1 MNTRT
6 LRGSILVV
14 MVTFAG
20 MAVQAQESTAK
31 PQQAEVHYAAQF
43 DRLMRGLE
51 MAKRSDVPG
60 VIESTI
66 YNLVQCK
73 SMFPN
78 REYSRHIRWLDE
90 MSTRSGDATI
100 AYKAGLASMYL
111 RYGSPISDPWIFD
124 PVDHEKAFK
133 TVAAQLAAKLLATN
147 IE

>member
-1 MNTRT
+1 MSTRA
-6 LRGSILVV
+6 LRGGILVIM
-14 MVTFAG
+14 MVFAG
-20 MAVQAQESTAK
+20 IAARAQEVTAQSQT
-31 PQQAEVHYAAQF
+31 PQVRYAAQF

-60 VIESTI
+60 IIESTI

-73 SMFPN
+73 SVFPN

-90 MSTRSGDATI
+90 TSTSSSDASI
-100 AYKAGLASMYL
+100 AYKATLASMYL
-111 RYGSPISDPWIFD
+111 RYGSPIDDLSVFD

-133 TVAAQLAAKLLATN
+133 SVAAQLAAKLLATN